1 MPTYD
6 YHCEACGRD
15 YEMFQAMSAN
25 PVKKC
30 PHCGKNKARRLIGT
44 GGGIIFRG
52 SGFYCNDYRDNSN
65 GGGKSNASASES
77 EAKSE
82 AKSDKSKSPPAE
94 SGGDKAKGGPGK
106 ETK

>member
-15 YEMFQAMSAN
+15 YEMFQAITAN

-30 PHCGKNKARRLIGT
+30 PHCGKSKARRLIGT

-52 SGFYCNDYRDNSN
+52 SGFYCTDYRDNN
-65 GGGKSNASASES
+65 GGGNRAKGSASES
-77 EAKSE
+77 GPKPE
-82 AKSDKSKSPPAE
+82 KSKSPPSE
-94 SGGDKAKGGPGK
+94 SGGGKDKSGPAKDAK
-106 ETK
+106 